1 MGRTPLPSNESAR
14 LAELHSFDILDTL
27 PEQSYDDITALASH
41 ICGTP
46 IAIVSLVDQDRQ
58 WFKSAIG
65 LDAAESPRDVAFC
78 AHAIL
83 RPDELLIVP
92 DATRDSRFA
101 NNPLVAADPA
111 IRFYAG
117 APLVTDTGNALGTLC
132 VIDRVARDLTP
143 DQERA
148 LRALSRQVMAQLDL
162 RRAVADLS
170 RKQAVLEEMMR
181 QKETFVATV
190 SHELRTP
197 LTAVMGFVEVLTDP
211 DADFSESER
220 SELLRA
226 TAREAGELSGI
237 IEDLLAAA
245 RAEAGTLA
253 VTRVSVSLDAQVA
266 QVLEGLDPASAA
278 GVNVE
283 VKPVRAYGD
292 PARVRQI
299 VRNLL
304 TNAFR
309 YGGDAVTV
317 RTHDGAGTCH
327 VVVEDNGAGI
337 PAADRERIFAPF
349 EAGAAASRPADSIGL
364 GLFISR
370 KLAELMEGSLTYR
383 RRDGLSIFDLA
394 LPHLD

>member
-1 MGRTPLPSNESAR
+1 MGRTPLPTNESAR
-14 LAELHSFDILDTL
+14 LAELDSFDILDTL

-46 IAIVSLVDQDRQ
+46 IAIVSLVDRDRQ

-65 LDAAESPRDVAFC
+65 LDAMETPRDVAFC

-83 RPDELLIVP
+83 RPGELLVVP

-101 NNPLVAADPA
+101 DNPLVVAGSG
-111 IRFYAG
+111 IRFYAA
-117 APLVTDTGNALGTLC
+117 APLVTDNGNALGTLC

-148 LRALSRQVMAQLDL
+148 LRALSRQVMAQLEL
-162 RRAVADLS
+162 RRAVAELS

-211 DADFSESER
+211 DADLSESER
-220 SELLRA
+220 SQLLRA

-245 RAEAGTLA
+245 RAEAGTLT
-253 VTRVSVSLDAQVA
+253 VTRVPVSLDAQVA

-283 VKPVRAYGD
+283 VQPVRAYGD

-317 RTHDGAGTCH
+317 RTHDGAGTSH

-394 LPHLD
+394 LPHPD